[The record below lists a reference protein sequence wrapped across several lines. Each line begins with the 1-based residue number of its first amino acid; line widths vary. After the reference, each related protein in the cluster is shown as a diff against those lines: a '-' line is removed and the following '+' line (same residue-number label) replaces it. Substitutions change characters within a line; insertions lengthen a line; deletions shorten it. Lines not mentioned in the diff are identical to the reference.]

1 MPTYPIQTLSTV
13 DQQLNVLQITD
24 LHLSRQ
30 AIGTNG
36 DVVLNDGCTQKF
48 EAVLQQA
55 LDDVRCD
62 LIIVTGDL
70 VDEVQPAVYDYIFA
84 TLQATQI
91 PFVCI
96 AGNHDVTDE
105 VGKELPFSERS
116 LVAQPADSR
125 LLSRH
130 AIMTEHW
137 QLLLLDSS
145 VPGQVAG
152 EIKLDDIAWLRTQL
166 NTCAKPALLA
176 LHHHVVPMNSAW
188 IDEYIAKNSDI
199 FWQQMAEYNQLRVII
214 SGHTHQVQE
223 YTHQGVAVYSTPSTC
238 YQFKPNEAEFAYDET
253 ARPGY
258 RWLQL
263 ANNGQVAS
271 WVKRLD
277 T

>member
-1 MPTYPIQTLSTV
+1 MPTYPIETLSIV

-24 LHLSRQ
+24 LHLTPQDISFNHRAVDASCLQ
-30 AIGTNG
+30 R
-36 DVVLNDGCTQKF
+36 F
-48 EAVLQQA
+48 ELVLQQA
-55 LDDVRCD
+55 LDDDIRCD
-62 LIIVTGDL
+62 LLIVTGDL

-130 AIMTEHW
+130 AIMTKHW

-145 VPGQVAG
+145 IPGQVAG
-152 EIKLDDIAWLRTQL
+152 EIKLEDIAWLRTQL
-166 NTCAKPALLA
+166 STCAKPALLA
-176 LHHHVVPMNSAW
+176 LHHHVLPMNSAW
-188 IDEYIAKNSDI
+188 IDEYIAKNADI

-214 SGHTHQVQE
+214 SGHTHQEQA
-223 YTHQGVAVYSTPSTC
+223 YTHQGVTVYSTPSTG
-238 YQFKPNEAEFAYDET
+238 YQFKPNEDEFAYDKT

>member
-70 VDEVQPAVYDYIFA
+70 VNEVQPAVYDYIFA